1 MDNDLAAA
9 AIASGPTEA
18 SLTGERL
25 GIFKEVD
32 NLDFPGGVVW
42 ALEQFWQP
50 RHFQRVPEALQVRNR
65 QTTLLWGSCANFS
78 LKTIFFAVD
87 LSIQSC

>member
-65 QTTLLWGSCANFS
+65 QTTLIMG
-78 LKTIFFAVD
+78 
-87 LSIQSC
+87 